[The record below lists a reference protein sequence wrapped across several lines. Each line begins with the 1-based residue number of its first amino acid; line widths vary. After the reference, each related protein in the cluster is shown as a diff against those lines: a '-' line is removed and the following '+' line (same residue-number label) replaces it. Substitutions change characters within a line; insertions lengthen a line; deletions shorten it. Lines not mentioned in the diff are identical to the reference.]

1 MDLRSLIQ
9 HITTRIIQP
18 LPGLEY
24 QLSIFSEQAR
34 IDYETRIN
42 NYENENK
49 NNVAKQS
56 SVLILF
62 YEKEGKLF
70 VPLIKRASY
79 DGVHSG
85 QIAFPGGKVEPKDKD
100 MIATALRESQEEI
113 GISLTGIEILGILS
127 PVFIPP
133 SNFLVNVVLAYTSS
147 VPQFT
152 IDTFEVA
159 ELIEFPLTHLENS
172 ESIEERD
179 VMGATSWRMKAPG
192 YVYQEHFIWGAT
204 AMMLSELKA
213 LMKK

>member
-1 MDLRSLIQ
+1 MDLASLIE
-9 HITTRIIQP
+9 HVNTRMFLP
-18 LPGLEY
+18 LPGREY
-24 QLSIFSEQAR
+24 QLSLFSDQAR
-34 IDYETRIN
+34 IDYETRIK

-49 NNVAKQS
+49 NNIAKQS

-62 YEKEGKLF
+62 YEKEGKLYI
-70 VPLIKRASY
+70 PLIKRASY

-85 QIAFPGGKVEPKDKD
+85 QIAFPGGKVEPEDKD

-152 IDTFEVA
+152 IDTFEVD
-159 ELIEFPLTHLENS
+159 ELIEFPPVIL
-172 ESIEERD
+172 
-179 VMGATSWRMKAPG
+179 A
-192 YVYQEHFIWGAT
+192 
-204 AMMLSELKA
+204 A
-213 LMKK
+213 LRL